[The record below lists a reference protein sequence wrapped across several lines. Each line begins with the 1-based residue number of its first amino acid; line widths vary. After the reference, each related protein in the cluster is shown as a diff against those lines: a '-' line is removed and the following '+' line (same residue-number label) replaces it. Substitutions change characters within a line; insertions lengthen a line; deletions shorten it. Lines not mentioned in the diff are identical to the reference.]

1 MAYQLSCA
9 PLPKM
14 QPEQTGQEGD
24 MSCAVPPDSENNAVY
39 KKNWQADQ
47 WTQKQGLQQI
57 LVRLR
62 FFVQLQRKPLK
73 HLGLST

>member
-24 MSCAVPPDSENNAVY
+24 TSCAVPPDSENNAVY

-47 WTQKQGLQQI
+47 
-57 LVRLR
+57 
-62 FFVQLQRKPLK
+62 
-73 HLGLST
+73 

>member
-1 MAYQLSCA
+1 MAYPSFFA

-14 QPEQTGQEGD
+14 QPEQMGQEGD
-24 MSCAVPPDSENNAVY
+24 MPCAVPPDSENNAVY

-57 LVRLR
+57 LVRLC
-62 FFVQLQRKPLK
+62 FLYNYKGN
-73 HLGLST
+73 H